1 MPAPSCH
8 DGVAAVAGALKCNGN
23 AAMRSGMP
31 IAPAKLK
38 VIPCKESIEWVRS
51 A

>member
-8 DGVAAVAGALKCNGN
+8 DGVAAVAGPLKCNGN
-23 AAMRSGMP
+23 AAMGSGMP
-31 IAPAKLK
+31 IASREVK
-38 VIPCKESIEWVRS
+38 VIPCKESIEWVRF